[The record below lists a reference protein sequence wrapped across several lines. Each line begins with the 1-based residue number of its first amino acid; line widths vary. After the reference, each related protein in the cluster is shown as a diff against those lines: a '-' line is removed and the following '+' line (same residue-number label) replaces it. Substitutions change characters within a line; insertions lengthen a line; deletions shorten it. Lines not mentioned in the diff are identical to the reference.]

1 MVDTNVAFVEQ
12 VYSSG
17 EVYYVKKSENQ
28 LVLMDFVEDSGTNS
42 SLRSALKSTN
52 PSALFYYT
60 LYYWNGSEKT
70 AIADNVVP
78 SSIGTPASG
87 ERAVI
92 CYTTYTL
99 DETDKILISEI
110 ESITAAQDAVKT
122 IITSAAEK
130 HVAVKE
136 KSCPLPQNT
145 EEYAVSPS
153 GNTVYCYTDK
163 TDTYNL
169 SDVYAVSV
177 ADEQIGVP
185 ELYEK
190 QITNTLFFTAT
201 GQVGYYK
208 GGALYLDKVK
218 IAENVHN
225 YSINGETGGISVMQN
240 FDEQS
245 GLGTVCHMMDGR
257 AEVLSNGAS
266 QHIMLKDR
274 VVYLKNGDTLYL
286 HIEGEEREIA
296 KAARILL
303 AK

>member
-1 MVDTNVAFVEQ
+1 
-12 VYSSG
+12 
-17 EVYYVKKSENQ
+17 YY
-28 LVLMDFVEDSGTNS
+28 
-42 SLRSALKSTN
+42 
-52 PSALFYYT
+52 
-60 LYYWNGSEKT
+60 
-70 AIADNVVP
+70 
-78 SSIGTPASG
+78 
-87 ERAVI
+87 
-92 CYTTYTL
+92 
-99 DETDKILISEI
+99 
-110 ESITAAQDAVKT
+110 
-122 IITSAAEK
+122 
-130 HVAVKE
+130 
-136 KSCPLPQNT
+136 
-145 EEYAVSPS
+145 YA
-153 GNTVYCYTDK
+153 DK

-169 SDVYAVSV
+169 SDVYAVS
-177 ADEQIGVP
+177 ASSGQIGEP

-190 QITNTLFFTAT
+190 QITNKLFFTVAGNT
-201 GQVGYYK
+201 GYYK

-274 VVYLKNGDTLYL
+274 VVYIKNGNTLYL